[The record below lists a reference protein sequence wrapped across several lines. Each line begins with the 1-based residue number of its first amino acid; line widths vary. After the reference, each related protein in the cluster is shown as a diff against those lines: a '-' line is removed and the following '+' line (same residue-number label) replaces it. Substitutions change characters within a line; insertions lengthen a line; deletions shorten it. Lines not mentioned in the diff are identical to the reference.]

1 MAFNMADFFN
11 AETKKDIKSDWKPIR
26 VSVHKLRPAA
36 GKENFYHMD
45 DKEIVETART
55 IELVG
60 LQQYPVVR
68 AVGGTDEYEIIAGHK
83 RRLAVLKLL
92 SEGKPEYEMIP
103 CKVEAAEDSIKNRLI
118 LIFTN
123 STQRERTDYEKMRE
137 IKEVKELLTE
147 WKKNNKLPD
156 KMQNVIAEIL
166 GTNKTKIGTLE
177 NIDKNLIESFK
188 AEFEQGNIS
197 TTAANEIAGL
207 EQDAQQALYETYK
220 ETGSLI
226 AKDAKALKEDPEEQV
241 KGKSNIFQF
250 PDYLPDNLQAEA
262 REYAQTT
269 GVSIEEAARI
279 VYEKQQRAQEPEKEP
294 QPKESTPEPVK
305 GQETAQNAPRTSF
318 MNEPEEPETKVT
330 YNQPT
335 PDKTDRKTLIINGKI
350 NLNKEYNGM
359 KVNYFMGAVINSDL
373 FGADGTEFWTGWKR
387 CAANETLNNPKAE
400 YIGEYIGTA
409 ATYTVQTDTTERCTA
424 VLIDKGMNV
433 VRETAGQQ
441 AIISYEELADL
452 IDLMIYTKVIE
463 IKEIKSD
470 LKYWARQTTKNLLS
484 FSNYLTES
492 EIYVLQDFMMR
503 CKERAGM

>member
-60 LQQYPVVR
+60 LQQYPVVKP
-68 AVGGTDEYEIIAGHK
+68 VEGTDEYEIIAGHK

-177 NIDKNLIESFK
+177 NIDKNLIEPFK

-197 TTAANEIAGL
+197 TNAANEIAGL
-207 EQDAQQALYETYK
+207 EQDAQQALYETYR

-226 AKDAKALKEDPEEQV
+226 AKDAKALKEEEQI
-241 KGKSNIFQF
+241 KGQSTIFWF
-250 PDYLPDNLQAEA
+250 PEFLPENLKAEA

-279 VYEKQQRAQEPEKEP
+279 VYEKQQRAQEPQKEP
-294 QPKESTPEPVK
+294 QPKESTSEPEK
-305 GQETAQNAPRTSF
+305 RQETPQDAPTTPF

-335 PDKTDRKTLIINGKI
+335 PDKTDRKSLIINGKI

-373 FGADGTEFWTGWKR
+373 FGADGTEFWTGWKD
-387 CAANETLNNPKAE
+387 CGNNNNPKAL
-400 YIGEYIGTA
+400 YMADYAGTKT
-409 ATYTVQTDTTERCTA
+409 TYTVQTTETEKCEG
-424 VLIDKGMNV
+424 VLLDDGLEVYRIAADQ
-433 VRETAGQQ
+433 RAF
-441 AIISYEELADL
+441 ISYEELADL

-470 LKYWARQTTKNLLS
+470 LKYWARQTAKDLLS

-492 EIYVLQDFMMR
+492 EIYVLQDLMMH